1 MREEV
6 HEMFNAVADTREEI
20 RTGVIVE
27 TEKGLGVV
35 VRRDRNQVKVLVE
48 EFGSFGESQ
57 TYAVQ
62 SVQVAKNLD
71 KLLEREEELQE
82 HAWRQMELEALAMN
96 IVYEKERSKYAVK
109 QDLQMAGVEVATRMV
124 SLHESTL
131 KLTRLTV
138 HKKLDF
144 EVCTNGADIGDA
156 DILAYAEAV
165 GKGLDTSGMCMAKV
179 INDWV
184 VRVPIQP
191 KDVNFGKLHTALDN

>member
-6 HEMFNAVADTREEI
+6 REMFNAVADTCEDI

-35 VRRDRNQVKVLVE
+35 VRRERNQVKVLTE
-48 EFGSFGESQ
+48 ELGFFGEAQ
-57 TYAVQ
+57 TYPVQ
-62 SVQVAKNLD
+62 SLQVAKNLD
-71 KLLEREEELQE
+71 KLLTQEEDVRER
-82 HAWRQMELEALAMN
+82 AWRDIELEALAMN

-109 QDLQMAGVEVATRMV
+109 QDLRMAGVEVSTRMV

-138 HKKLDF
+138 NKKLDF

-165 GKGLDTSGMCMAKV
+165 GKGVDTTGMCMAKV